1 MKKQE
6 RRKDG
11 RERQEMENGPALP
24 RSHPPTLSPFRP
36 ALPPHLITILCL
48 CGVFHLPSWS
58 FAQDLDH
65 TIEAVVDIEEGSID
79 SEDLPLLEALRQA
92 PLDINKADR
101 IAWEQLPWI
110 TAELAQALVDWRRI
124 QGPFLNRR
132 MLIRVPEMNEAI
144 LDHLMPFITT
154 GIHNSRTQG
163 KWRMT
168 NSRLD
173 RDGVQG
179 PGRLGIQSDVDIR
192 GRFIGGMR
200 FERRVPNRTYRWQ
213 AGYAE
218 VHDTGL
224 IDRLLLGHFEMD
236 FGQGLVWSSQS
247 ARPSLST
254 FSASVKRRSRGLR
267 PARTTYSSKRLHGM
281 AGYHDGRRLKFIWA
295 LSRDKTGLWK
305 NGGRLTWLHNRGWM
319 GTSFAVRGKTYFA
332 GFDMDI
338 LFGPTN
344 VFGEIAFADGKYT
357 GVQTGLIWRMGPI
370 EGGLAL
376 HREPIRYYVDDKDA
390 AKNWSSLLLRWKP
403 DPRTVVQLSV
413 EPQKQAHQLLLKRV
427 ARLRHRWRRAITLTG
442 TWREEKE
449 TQGAVAGWLQSRWQG
464 QVEWRVR
471 RQIQWRGRLERRRRV
486 AEGTDYQLL
495 MSTRYQ
501 SKEQV
506 NLWVQWQYTLSD
518 PIKGLPDAST
528 SARSYRSR
536 WTLLMQG
543 PVTPGID
550 ILMRYAQTRQTRHVA
565 LKTLLKESEWSMQV
579 SMAW

>member
-110 TAELAQALVDWRRI
+110 TAELAQPLVDWRRI

-192 GRFIGGMR
+192 GRFIGGCDL
-200 FERRVPNRTYRWQ
+200 NGAYRI
-213 AGYAE
+213 GP
-218 VHDTGL
+218 
-224 IDRLLLGHFEMD
+224 IDGKQVM
-236 FGQGLVWSSQS
+236 
-247 ARPSLST
+247 
-254 FSASVKRRSRGLR
+254 RRS
-267 PARTTYSSKRLHGM
+267 M
-281 AGYHDGRRLKFIWA
+281 I
-295 LSRDKTGLWK
+295 
-305 NGGRLTWLHNRGWM
+305 
-319 GTSFAVRGKTYFA
+319 
-332 GFDMDI
+332 
-338 LFGPTN
+338 
-344 VFGEIAFADGKYT
+344 
-357 GVQTGLIWRMGPI
+357 
-370 EGGLAL
+370 
-376 HREPIRYYVDDKDA
+376 
-390 AKNWSSLLLRWKP
+390 
-403 DPRTVVQLSV
+403 
-413 EPQKQAHQLLLKRV
+413 QA
-427 ARLRHRWRRAITLTG
+427 
-442 TWREEKE
+442 
-449 TQGAVAGWLQSRWQG
+449 S
-464 QVEWRVR
+464 
-471 RQIQWRGRLERRRRV
+471 
-486 AEGTDYQLL
+486 
-495 MSTRYQ
+495 
-501 SKEQV
+501 
-506 NLWVQWQYTLSD
+506 
-518 PIKGLPDAST
+518 
-528 SARSYRSR
+528 
-536 WTLLMQG
+536 
-543 PVTPGID
+543 
-550 ILMRYAQTRQTRHVA
+550 
-565 LKTLLKESEWSMQV
+565 
-579 SMAW
+579 